1 MDDRMKREIV
11 SIFNERILSPV
22 LYMVEYDDIVDLI
35 CFCDRN
41 IIIGEIYDTAQ
52 SLRLATGKQFEI
64 VDIREFDEAD
74 RLDIIHNAELIYS
87 EDKLIERIFKQS
99 MLEDFEI
106 MMREREEAHIRYEDN
121 HSPYVQ

>member
-1 MDDRMKREIV
+1 MDDRTKRKIV

-41 IIIGEIYDTAQ
+41 IIIGELYDTAKALQ
-52 SLRLATGKQFEI
+52 TAIGKQFEI

-74 RLDIIHNAELIYS
+74 RIDIIHNAELIYS
-87 EDKLIERIFKQS
+87 EDRLIERIFEQS

>member
-1 MDDRMKREIV
+1 MDDKMKSEIV

-22 LYMVEYDDIVDLI
+22 LYMAEYDDVVDLI

-41 IIIGEIYDTAQ
+41 IIIGEVYETEMA
-52 SLRLATGKQFEI
+52 LHAATGRQFEI
-64 VDIREFDEAD
+64 VDIREFDEFD
-74 RLDIIHNAELIYS
+74 RLDIVHNAELIYS
-87 EDKLIERIFKQS
+87 EDRLIEKVFEQS

-106 MMREREEAHIRYEDN
+106 MMREREAAHIRYEDN

>member
-1 MDDRMKREIV
+1 MDDKMKNEIV

-22 LYMVEYDDIVDLI
+22 LYMAEYDDVVDLI

-41 IIIGEIYDTAQ
+41 IIIGEMYDTAAA
-52 SLRLATGKQFEI
+52 LYAATGRHFEI

-74 RLDIIHNAELIYS
+74 RIDIINNAELIYS
-87 EDKLIERIFKQS
+87 EDKLIERIFEQS

-121 HSPYVQ
+121 SSPYVQ

>member
-1 MDDRMKREIV
+1 MDDRMKSEIV

-41 IIIGEIYDTAQ
+41 IIVGEIYETAGALQ
-52 SLRLATGKQFEI
+52 AATGKQFEI
-64 VDIREFDEAD
+64 VDIREFDEVD
-74 RLDIIHNAELIYS
+74 RIDIIHNAELIYS
-87 EDKLIERIFKQS
+87 EDRLIERIFEQS

-121 HSPYVQ
+121 SSPYVQ

>member
-1 MDDRMKREIV
+1 MDDRTKSEIV

-22 LYMVEYDDIVDLI
+22 LYMVEYDDIIDLI

-41 IIIGEIYDTAQ
+41 IIIGEIYDTAAALQ
-52 SLRLATGKQFEI
+52 AATGKQFEI

-74 RLDIIHNAELIYS
+74 RIDIIHNAELIYS
-87 EDKLIERIFKQS
+87 EDRLIEKIFEQS

-106 MMREREEAHIRYEDN
+106 MMREREEAHTRYADN
-121 HSPYVQ
+121 QSPYVQ

>member
-1 MDDRMKREIV
+1 MDDRTKREIV

-22 LYMVEYDDIVDLI
+22 LYMVEYDDIIDLI

-41 IIIGEIYDTAQ
+41 IIIGEIYDTAKALQ
-52 SLRLATGKQFEI
+52 AAVGKQFEI

-74 RLDIIHNAELIYS
+74 RIDIMNNAELIYS
-87 EDKLIERIFKQS
+87 EDRLIEKLFEQS